1 MAFRIFLL
9 SWTITLV
16 TLAMFAFAIIPEQKR
31 DLADALHSKAQAI
44 SYSLQEVT
52 VGAAIS
58 EDYSSVVDQC
68 VQVLAGDNAIDYL
81 VITKNDGLSVIVERR
96 GWRTESMGAFWRPEV
111 RQVMGSIASVPYF
124 NRRVYSYSRPFD
136 YSAIQWGWIHVGLSL
151 QTYDRSVSSVYQRT
165 GVLAVLGVAL
175 SFFASLTYARR
186 QARPIRALQAVV
198 QQVARG
204 NLAARAPVAGGYEL
218 EDLAHSL
225 NLMADSILRGN
236 QILENVRFAAQELLS
251 ASSWD
256 AVMFPVLTK
265 LGMAVGASCTF
276 LFEDGREEPRYR
288 WCNQGGVDLA
298 NRCGHDWDQ
307 WMDRLRAGEVV
318 EPDFEEGSVLLVPV
332 HAGEGF
338 FGFFAFGD
346 VRRERDWSEAER
358 DSFRA
363 VAGMLG
369 TSIARQ
375 RAQHD
380 LLEAKETLE
389 VRVLERTAELRD
401 QVAAKERA
409 RNELAEAQQRLI
421 KLSRLSGMAEVAT
434 GVLHNVG
441 NVLNSV
447 NVSSTLV
454 ATRIREMRV
463 DNLITVLDLIR
474 EHETHLDDFRV
485 MPYLVKIGKH
495 FREERVVLLHEL
507 EGLRSH
513 LGHIKEIVATQ
524 QNYAKVSGL
533 IEDVS
538 LAALTDDALRIVQSG
553 VTRREITVERD
564 FEEIP
569 NVPADKHKILQ
580 ILLNLL
586 RNAQQAIR
594 AQDGDRRVIRIRIY
608 RCEDNLVRL
617 EVSDTGIGLEREN
630 LTRIFAHGF
639 TTKPDGHGFGLHS
652 GALAAHEMGGKLWAE
667 SNGPGTGAT
676 FILELSLTG
685 KPVEAGSIA

>member
-1 MAFRIFLL
+1 
-9 SWTITLV
+9 
-16 TLAMFAFAIIPEQKR
+16 
-31 DLADALHSKAQAI
+31 
-44 SYSLQEVT
+44 
-52 VGAAIS
+52 
-58 EDYSSVVDQC
+58 
-68 VQVLAGDNAIDYL
+68 
-81 VITKNDGLSVIVERR
+81 
-96 GWRTESMGAFWRPEV
+96 
-111 RQVMGSIASVPYF
+111 
-124 NRRVYSYSRPFD
+124 
-136 YSAIQWGWIHVGLSL
+136 
-151 QTYDRSVSSVYQRT
+151 
-165 GVLAVLGVAL
+165 
-175 SFFASLTYARR
+175 
-186 QARPIRALQAVV
+186 
-198 QQVARG
+198 
-204 NLAARAPVAGGYEL
+204 
-218 EDLAHSL
+218 
-225 NLMADSILRGN
+225 
-236 QILENVRFAAQELLS
+236 
-251 ASSWD
+251 
-256 AVMFPVLTK
+256 
-265 LGMAVGASCTF
+265 
-276 LFEDGREEPRYR
+276 
-288 WCNQGGVDLA
+288 
-298 NRCGHDWDQ
+298 
-307 WMDRLRAGEVV
+307 
-318 EPDFEEGSVLLVPV
+318 
-332 HAGEGF
+332 
-338 FGFFAFGD
+338 
-346 VRRERDWSEAER
+346 
-358 DSFRA
+358 
-363 VAGMLG
+363 
-369 TSIARQ
+369 
-375 RAQHD
+375 
-380 LLEAKETLE
+380 
-389 VRVLERTAELRD
+389 
-401 QVAAKERA
+401 VAAKERA

-474 EHETHLDDFRV
+474 EHETHLDDFLANDPRGVRV